1 VTTLLDEAEHDMR
14 ILTREYPPQVLA
26 EYLVSAAETRRE
38 FEAWRREILL
48 NPRA

>member
-26 EYLVSAAETRRE
+26 EYLAGAAETRRE
-38 FEAWRREILL
+38 FEAWRHEILL